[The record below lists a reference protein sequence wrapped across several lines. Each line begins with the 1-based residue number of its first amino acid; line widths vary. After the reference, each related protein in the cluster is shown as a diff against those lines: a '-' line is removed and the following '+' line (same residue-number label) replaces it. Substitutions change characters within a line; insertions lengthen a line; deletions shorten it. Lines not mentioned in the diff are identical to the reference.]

1 MGHEQHGRRT
11 RPVVVTLAVLLVLAG
26 SLALVVG
33 LRAQRHAPQPP
44 ASAAVPY
51 SPSASLS
58 LSAAPSRP
66 AGTAA
71 VPPAPAVSPRT
82 RGPILAAATPTRLSI
97 PAIGVT
103 STLLQLGLN
112 PDRTV
117 QVPPLSADS
126 RAGWYRYS
134 PTPTP
139 GQLGPAVLLGHVDSA
154 EYGPGVFF
162 RLGALRPGDTVAV
175 DRADHTEAL
184 IGMGAVFAGSA
195 RAPITAVV
203 ILFELTGEY
212 SIILPLMTA
221 IVLATGISHLISR
234 DTIYTLKLRRRGVD
248 LDESTTAPSFI
259 TGTAGDVMEPMDES
273 IRESATLLDV
283 AANLVRSPHGQ
294 LPVLD
299 AQGRYRGVITAHTV
313 ADALADGSHDDAVI
327 GDHVDFPQTVRAD
340 QHIDDALDV
349 LENARGGVP
358 VLDPSGAQVI
368 GWLTHQAVLTA
379 VRPTRRPAGDTD
391 SGPI

>member
-1 MGHEQHGRRT
+1 MGNEQHGRRT

-26 SLALVVG
+26 SLALVVA

-51 SPSASLS
+51 SPTQSLS
-58 LSAAPSRP
+58 ASAAPSRP
-66 AGTAA
+66 AGSATAS
-71 VPPAPAVSPRT
+71 PAPAASPRT

-134 PTPTP
+134 PTP

-175 DRADHTEAL
+175 DRADHTEATFRVDRVVSYPKDHFPTLEVLSL
-184 IGMGAVFAGSA
+184 I
-195 RAPITAVV
+195 
-203 ILFELTGEY
+203 
-212 SIILPLMTA
+212 
-221 IVLATGISHLISR
+221 
-234 DTIYTLKLRRRGVD
+234 
-248 LDESTTAPSFI
+248 
-259 TGTAGDVMEPMDES
+259 
-273 IRESATLLDV
+273 
-283 AANLVRSPHGQ
+283 
-294 LPVLD
+294 
-299 AQGRYRGVITAHTV
+299 
-313 ADALADGSHDDAVI
+313 
-327 GDHVDFPQTVRAD
+327 
-340 QHIDDALDV
+340 HI
-349 LENARGGVP
+349 
-358 VLDPSGAQVI
+358 
-368 GWLTHQAVLTA
+368 
-379 VRPTRRPAGDTD
+379 
-391 SGPI
+391 